1 MPFLEHVFAMPVIP
15 EAQRA
20 HGQKQPGSKRSG
32 ATRAGS
38 LPALPAKASKHEPN
52 LPDKQ
57 TVYAGIHVLLER
69 KDWSKHE
76 GWREAIDK
84 ELNGILENGTW
95 DYKEVVARDELL
107 SRKEPIHVG
116 RLMTI
121 LSVKH
126 WEAPE
131 LRRLK
136 AASSSDAMI

>member
-1 MPFLEHVFAMPVIP
+1 M
-15 EAQRA
+15 
-20 HGQKQPGSKRSG
+20 
-32 ATRAGS
+32 
-38 LPALPAKASKHEPN
+38 
-52 LPDKQ
+52 
-57 TVYAGIHVLLER
+57 
-69 KDWSKHE
+69 
-76 GWREAIDK
+76 
-84 ELNGILENGTW
+84 NGILENGTW